1 MDDNSLENKNTE
13 SEAGNIEENVAVQ
26 EKNLKQATE
35 QQSSYRQIMKA
46 TSLFGGVQVFNI
58 FISIIRSKF
67 IAVLLGPAGVGIYG
81 LLTSTTGLIGSITN
95 LGLSTS
101 AVKDVAAANISGDSK
116 RIGLVVSVLRR
127 LVWITG
133 LIGTIFTLAFAPW
146 LSELT
151 FGNKDYTFAFTLIS
165 ITLLFTQISAGQL
178 VLLQGTR
185 KLQYLAKADMAG
197 VTFALLTSIPIYY
210 VWGMKGIVPAIIL
223 SSFMTLLLSWYFS
236 SKIKIERI
244 QLNRTILVS
253 EGSGMV
259 KMGFF
264 LSLSSLISMG
274 SSYIVRIFISHKGGV
289 EQVGLYNAG
298 FSIIN
303 TYVGMVFSAMVTDY
317 FPRLSGIVDDSAKA
331 KNVINQQA
339 EVALLILAP
348 ILTVFLIFINWIVVL
363 FYSSRFLPV
372 DIMIHWAALGIFFKA
387 ASWPIAYLI
396 IAKGHTKLFFY
407 NELIVNIYMLGLNI
421 IGYQW
426 KGLEGM
432 GISFFVGY
440 LIYLTQVYIIVRKK
454 YTFAFQKTFYEIFG
468 IQFLI
473 GVLCFI
479 SSRLISPPYIY
490 IWGSLL
496 ILVSSYYS
504 IRELNKRLQLIPLI
518 LERLKKHK

>member
-1 MDDNSLENKNTE
+1 MNNNTPGDKDTD
-13 SEAGNIEENVAVQ
+13 SVAGNID
-26 EKNLKQATE
+26 EKTADVLINPETAAE

-58 FISIIRSKF
+58 IISIVRSKF
-67 IAVLLGPAGVGIYG
+67 IAVLLGPAGVGISG

-101 AVKDVAAANISGDSK
+101 AVKDVAAANISGDSG

-133 LIGTIFTLAFAPW
+133 LVGTLFTLTFAPL

-178 VLLQGTR
+178 VILQGTR
-185 KLQYLAKADMAG
+185 KLQYLAKADIAG

-236 SKIKIERI
+236 SKVKIERVKV
-244 QLNRTILVS
+244 NRATLFS
-253 EGSGMV
+253 EGGDMV
-259 KMGFF
+259 RMGFF

-274 SSYIVRIFISHKGGV
+274 SSYFVRVFISHKGGV

-298 FSIIN
+298 FAIIN

-317 FPRLSGIVDDSAKA
+317 FPRLSGIVEDSTKA
-331 KNVINQQA
+331 RNVINQQA

-348 ILTVFLIFINWIVVL
+348 ILTVFLIFINWIVIL

-407 NELIVNIYMLGLNI
+407 NELMVNLYMLGLNI

-426 KGLEGM
+426 KGLEGL

-440 LIYLTQVYIIVRKK
+440 LIYLLQVFIIVRKK

-473 GVLCFI
+473 GVLCFV
-479 SSRLISPPYIY
+479 SSRYINPPYIY
-490 IWGSLL
+490 IWGSIL
-496 ILVSSYYS
+496 IIISSLYS
-504 IRELNKRLQLIPLI
+504 LRELNKRLRLIPLI